1 MSNSGEAEAARHRRA
16 GRLKANPSRPSG
28 AAVRERLLDAIA
40 ELVVQGTYATT
51 TVSQISKHAAVST
64 ATFYTMFSDKEECFL
79 AAHQRAASGL
89 VRELERRAAATE
101 ASMVWQ
107 ATLEAIFELAAER
120 PATLLLLTAEAKL
133 TTRHALEARDGLMAD
148 IESIIERPRQAA
160 HGRELPD
167 IPAKALLG
175 ATLRLLVRRPRDS
188 AQTFEELRDGL
199 LGWVACY
206 QSSPGRGWNELTPT
220 VGLRAGPPNY
230 GAGLAPPPRP
240 PRGRTRLSVEQVAEN
255 QRQRILHAIAEVT
268 AAKGYTATTVTDVV
282 AQAGLAREVF
292 YRHFRDKQDAFMAAY
307 ETGFQTLMA
316 LSVGAFYTSSEWPE
330 RIWAASRAYTDFMAN
345 FPSFAHLG
353 MVESH
358 TISPELVARV
368 DERVMAFTFFL
379 QEGNEYLQSQA
390 DTDHSVTAEAI
401 AMAMYELVSH
411 MIRDGRN
418 DELPGLL
425 PLMVYIVLAP
435 YMGAEVACEFVKRKV
450 RETVDSSPT

>member
-1 MSNSGEAEAARHRRA
+1 VNTSRDAEAARCRRA
-16 GRLKANPSRPSG
+16 GRLKADPSGPSG
-28 AAVRERLLDAIA
+28 AAVRERLLDATA
-40 ELVVQGTYATT
+40 ELVGQGAYATT

-64 ATFYTMFSDKEECFL
+64 ATFYTMFGDKEECFL
-79 AAHQRAASGL
+79 AAHRRAASGL
-89 VRELERRAAATE
+89 VRELERRAKATE
-101 ASMVWQ
+101 ASMVWR

-120 PATLLLLTAEAKL
+120 PATLLLLTGEAKL
-133 TTRHALEARDGLMAD
+133 TTRHALEARDRLMAD

-160 HGRELPD
+160 HGGELPD

-175 ATLRLLVRRPRDS
+175 ASFRLLVRRPHDGGRTLD
-188 AQTFEELRDGL
+188 ELRDGL
-199 LGWVACY
+199 VGWAATY
-206 QSSPGRGWNELTPT
+206 QTAAGRGWNELTPT
-220 VGLRAGPPNY
+220 AGLHAGPPNY

-240 PRGRTRLSVEQVAEN
+240 SRGRTRLSAEQVAEN

-268 AAKGYTATTVTDVV
+268 AEKGYIQTTVANVV

-292 YRHFRDKQDAFMAAY
+292 YRHFRDKQDAFTAAY

-316 LSVGAFYTSSEWPE
+316 LSVGAFYTSSDWPE

-358 TISPELVARV
+358 TVSPELVARV

-379 QEGNEYLQSQA
+379 QEGNAYLQAQA
-390 DTDHSVTAEAI
+390 DTAHSVTAEAI

-411 MIRDGRN
+411 MIRHGRN

-425 PLMVYIVLAP
+425 PLMTYIVLTP
-435 YMGAEVACEFVKRKV
+435 YTGAEVACEFVARKV